1 MRNFEKNQVGQNV
14 ASASNWKQLSMEDIV
29 KADVKAVQVSTDWN
43 LQLKPKPFFCCAAV
57 ECKTFRTGMMKLKC
71 SAPPTSNHTGKR
83 MMMTMSR

>member
-1 MRNFEKNQVGQNV
+1 MRISEKNQVGQNV

-29 KADVKAVQVSTDWN
+29 KADVKAVQVSSVWN
-43 LQLKPKPFFCCAAV
+43 LQLKPKLFLCCVAV

-71 SAPPTSNHTGKR
+71 SAAPTSNHTGKR